1 MLIISNKNLSRV
13 EPTPNI
19 VYYNFLFLFSS
30 MKVIQN
36 QHRIPSSKK
45 PKDLVKMISRFEESV
60 KKTNLKTKNQN
71 LILLGNLKM
80 LAKVQIELK
89 KQSQEN
95 VIATALRIYLNE
107 QILTVMNKHEKELIC
122 EYVNKIRELTTRR
135 RRKRRAI

>member
-19 VYYNFLFLFSS
+19 VYYKFLFLFSS